1 MLLQRMARTH
11 TTECERIGNLTVTL
25 VCQGSTW
32 GFTASKCSLSLLS
45 AVTTLHSEKH
55 PIRDCI
61 QHPRIQNHL
70 GYCNVKHVSRIIYI
84 LTDLVCPLLMCL
96 ANIQSSRSS
105 SMTMLKHKC
114 WKFSLCYMGFWSPL
128 SPSRYHLSFF
138 FLHLLCCCLSQPY
151 FCY

>member
-1 MLLQRMARTH
+1 MGLHCFQMH
-11 TTECERIGNLTVTL
+11 
-25 VCQGSTW
+25 
-32 GFTASKCSLSLLS
+32 SLSLLS

-61 QHPRIQNHL
+61 QDPRIQNHL
-70 GYCNVKHVSRIIYI
+70 GYCNVKHVSWIIYI

-114 WKFSLCYMGFWSPL
+114 WKFSLCYMGCWSPL

-138 FLHLLCCCLSQPY
+138 FFYIYFVVVCLYLTSTTEQKVSFSQRRVIGL
-151 FCY
+151 